1 MIIIKRIAALSG
13 FTLRTVPALLSLFL
27 YTAFL
32 PNTGAL
38 QALELSG
45 VLSLVDAP
53 PDTCRI
59 DFSKLDTPQCEIGL
73 RPDTVN
79 NPDVLFIRKFGQS
92 PALYLLR
99 APYTTSTDSMTI
111 NLDRFSIKTP
121 SNIDSLRQL
130 FLPIAASVNPQCIQS
145 GQCDTIG
152 GGFFIKT
159 SEGGVAFFRPSGR
172 YVGGYDRFFFFWAY
186 SSDGTFG
193 GKTGITRSPERSRAA
208 CAASLR
214 GNGYALYDL
223 QGRRWGLADKKP
235 PRNQPVI
242 MNNGIAGQRIVTTR
256 VAQRPK

>member
-1 MIIIKRIAALSG
+1 MLIKKRIATLTELSI
-13 FTLRTVPALLSLFL
+13 LLCVM
-27 YTAFL
+27 AL
-32 PNTGAL
+32 PNAGAI

-45 VLSLVDAP
+45 VLALIDR

-59 DFSKLDTPQCEIGL
+59 DFSRLDTPLCEIGL
-73 RPDTVN
+73 SPDTVN
-79 NPDVLFIRKFGQS
+79 DPDVLFIRKFGQS

-99 APYTTSTDSMTI
+99 APYAASTDSMTI

-121 SNIDSLRQL
+121 SNIDSLRRL
-130 FLPIAASVNPQCIQS
+130 FLPVAASVNPQCIQS

-193 GKTGITRSPERSRAA
+193 KATGITRSPEPPRVRS
-208 CAASLR
+208 AASLR
-214 GNGYALYDL
+214 GMGSALYDL
-223 QGRRWGLADKKP
+223 QGRRIDRAVKKRHSLNAARSP
-235 PRNQPVI
+235 SSMIQELR
-242 MNNGIAGQRIVTTR
+242 
-256 VAQRPK
+256 

>member
-1 MIIIKRIAALSG
+1 MFVKKRIAAFLELSIV
-13 FTLRTVPALLSLFL
+13 LCVVL
-27 YTAFL
+27 L
-32 PNTGAL
+32 PNAGTI

-45 VLSLVDAP
+45 ILSLVDR

-59 DFSKLDTPQCEIGL
+59 DFTKLDTPLCEIGL
-73 RPDTVN
+73 RPDTVY

-99 APYTTSTDSMTI
+99 APYTVSTDSMTI

-121 SNIDSLRQL
+121 TNIDSLRRV
-130 FLPIAASVNPQCIQS
+130 FLPVAASVNPECIQS

-193 GKTGITRSPERSRAA
+193 GKTGITRRPEQPRAA
-208 CAASLR
+208 TAASLR
-214 GNGYALYDL
+214 GSGYVLYDL

-235 PRNQPVI
+235 PCNRPLIINI
-242 MNNGIAGQRIVTTR
+242 GIAGQRIVAKR
-256 VAQRPK
+256 VARRTK